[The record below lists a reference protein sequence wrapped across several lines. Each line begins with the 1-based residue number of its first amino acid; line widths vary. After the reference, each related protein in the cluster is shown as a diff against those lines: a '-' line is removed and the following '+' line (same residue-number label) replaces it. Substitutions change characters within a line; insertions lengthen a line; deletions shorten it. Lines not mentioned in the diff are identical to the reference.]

1 MVEGGNM
8 SRREVVKGMTASSIL
23 GVLPGIG
30 KAEEQPSISES
41 DRYIIG
47 TDSSDAVTAAGVN
60 AGSVDQIL
68 DFGSIGKAVVGQFQ
82 KPDVEALNQRSDVRY
97 IERDRRHEGGK
108 ESFPWGI
115 DRIDA
120 DRTTAAGYTGSGAH
134 IAVLDSGIDE
144 NHPDLQPNLGRGKS
158 FVDYTTSWN
167 DDNGHGTHCAGIA
180 AAAEN
185 TQGVIGTAPAPTLH
199 AGKVLNQNGFGYYSW
214 AAAGIKW
221 AADQNYDV
229 VSMSFGSTEFSQTEL
244 DACRYAY
251 NRGVLLVAM
260 GGNENGGTV
269 TTPGRYPMVIAV
281 SATTQSDALSSF
293 SSTGNDIE
301 LAAPGSRIYSTV
313 PSGYGYDSGTSMAC
327 PHVSGVGGLLMSR
340 AGGNLSNTE
349 TRQRLRKTA
358 EDIGLSE
365 DKQGNGLVD
374 AEAAVTKPLSGG
386 PTHTLR
392 FEGSGGFSF
401 YAFRATGDVDPDGNL
416 TSEDTI
422 NGPTAF
428 GAVGGGTDS
437 YIFKG
442 DLQHLYVDGGVTV
455 FLDGQQINPDDY
467 ESVISIQGDGSYTS
481 YEFGV
486 SGEITGTQGTTGEDT
501 VNPASASGAIA
512 GGSDSYTFTG
522 TISGLSKS
530 GSAAVILN
538 GQEVDPSL
546 FSPFSGGTNSLR
558 IEGSGE
564 FTYYAFQASGDV
576 SSGGNLTSE
585 DNIDGTTAAGAVG
598 GGADTYT
605 FEGELQNLYVG
616 DGATVFVNDQEIS
629 LSDYESVVSIQSDGS
644 YTTYDFTVSGEITG
658 TQGTTGEDTVNPA
671 SASGAIAGGS
681 DSYTFTGTFGSF
693 ARNGDAAIVLNGQEV
708 DPALL

>member
-1 MVEGGNM
+1 
-8 SRREVVKGMTASSIL
+8 
-23 GVLPGIG
+23 
-30 KAEEQPSISES
+30 
-41 DRYIIG
+41 
-47 TDSSDAVTAAGVN
+47 
-60 AGSVDQIL
+60 
-68 DFGSIGKAVVGQFQ
+68 
-82 KPDVEALNQRSDVRY
+82 
-97 IERDRRHEGGK
+97 
-108 ESFPWGI
+108 
-115 DRIDA
+115 
-120 DRTTAAGYTGSGAH
+120 
-134 IAVLDSGIDE
+134 
-144 NHPDLQPNLGRGKS
+144 
-158 FVDYTTSWN
+158 
-167 DDNGHGTHCAGIA
+167 
-180 AAAEN
+180 
-185 TQGVIGTAPAPTLH
+185 
-199 AGKVLNQNGFGYYSW
+199 
-214 AAAGIKW
+214 
-221 AADQNYDV
+221 
-229 VSMSFGSTEFSQTEL
+229 
-244 DACRYAY
+244 
-251 NRGVLLVAM
+251 
-260 GGNENGGTV
+260 
-269 TTPGRYPMVIAV
+269 
-281 SATTQSDALSSF
+281 
-293 SSTGNDIE
+293 
-301 LAAPGSRIYSTV
+301 
-313 PSGYGYDSGTSMAC
+313 
-327 PHVSGVGGLLMSR
+327 MSR

-349 TRQRLRKTA
+349 ARQRLRKTA

-598 GGADTYT
+598 GATDTYT

-616 DGATVFVNDQEIS
+616 DGATVLVNDQQVTPD
-629 LSDYESVVSIQSDGS
+629 DYESVLSVEGDGS
-644 YTTYDFTVSGEITG
+644 YTSYEFGVSGEITG

-681 DSYTFTGTFGSF
+681 DSYTFTGTISGLSKSGS
-693 ARNGDAAIVLNGQEV
+693 AAVILNGQEV
-708 DPALL
+708 DPSLFSPFSGGTNSLRIEGSGEFTYYAFQASGDVSSGGNLTSEDNIDGTTAAGAVGGATDTYTFKGDLQNLYVGDGATVFLDGQQINPDDYESVLGIRGDGSYTAYTFILQPNGVITDTEGLTGEDSVDTASASGATAGGTDTYTFTGTFREFIESGDAAVILNGQEVDPGVL